1 MKGLTLLLVAMTTA
15 TGVAA
20 ENHIIAKI
28 TDAHRYAGGNPY
40 MKKALAFL
48 QRPDLMALKP
58 AVYEIDGTNCWANIC
73 ENDLKPIGE
82 ECRFEAHR
90 TFIDIQAPLSGP
102 ETYGIVDLPEDAS
115 QIPPFDVKRDCVLFR
130 AKGKAVTLQPGEF
143 AIFNVPGG
151 AHAPCHSS
159 DGPRRIRKVILKVRA
174 Q

>member
-1 MKGLTLLLVAMTTA
+1 MKGLTLAVMATTMV
-15 TGVAA
+15 TGMAA

-28 TDAHRYAGGNPY
+28 ADARSYVGCNPY
-40 MKKALAFL
+40 MKKAIAFL
-48 QRPDLMALKP
+48 QRPDLMTLKP
-58 AVYEIDGTNCWANIC
+58 DVYTIDGTNCWANIC

-82 ECRFEAHR
+82 EFRFEAHR

-102 ETYGIVDLPEDAS
+102 ETYGIIDLPDAS
-115 QIPPFDVKRDCVLFR
+115 LTPPFDDRRDCVLFH